1 MRYGT
6 SGNGGRHRAPE
17 TEAPARPRT
26 RREHRPSDPASSP
39 VSEPHTSNA
48 QRSRA
53 ATRAER
59 KRRHVALASIASL
72 GLVSSFVLALPA
84 NAAVPYEFAGSSF
97 ADSIDGQSLAVST
110 GASVPT
116 VQRSTYG
123 QVGSS
128 VTDVAA
134 VPAGL
139 TNADWAQVVL
149 EDGGFPVTTNNLTVV
164 LQWMDSENS
173 PQSWWNRDN
182 PLNNGWGSGG
192 GAGFGSYS
200 NLLTAAEDVAVAL
213 HHNSGYAQ
221 IVADLTA
228 SAPTGTTAVAIEDS
242 PWAGSHYDYGAIWH
256 AVSVPTVSAP
266 SSAW

>member
-17 TEAPARPRT
+17 TEAPARPRS
-26 RREHRPSDPASSP
+26 RRAHRPTDPAS
-39 VSEPHTSNA
+39 EPRTSNA
-48 QRSRA
+48 PRSRA

-59 KRRHVALASIASL
+59 KRRRTALASIASV
-72 GLVSSFVLALPA
+72 GLVSSFFLALPA
-84 NAAVPYEFAGSSF
+84 NAAVPYEFVGSAF
-97 ADSIDGQSLAVST
+97 PDSIDGQSLAVST
-110 GASVPT
+110 EATVPT

-123 QVGSS
+123 QIGSS
-128 VTDVAA
+128 VTEVAS

-139 TNADWAQVVL
+139 TNNDWAQVVL
-149 EDGGFPVTTNNLTVV
+149 EDGGFPVTANNLTVV

-173 PQSWWNRDN
+173 PEGWWNRNN

-200 NLLTAAEDVAVAL
+200 NLLIAAEDVAVAL

-228 SAPTGTTAVAIEDS
+228 SAPTATTAVAIEDS

-266 SSAW
+266 ASAW